1 VKPGDAHRLRPQRA
15 SDETI
20 NPMSP
25 RFGPVR
31 LSVRQLNANCNCS
44 ATGRQKIFPSGNTAM
59 PDRNEELVCEEK
71 MDRIAEEL
79 EELMLDAL
87 LKGRFPD
94 LAWTAEKNH
103 FSR

>member
-1 VKPGDAHRLRPQRA
+1 
-15 SDETI
+15 
-20 NPMSP
+20 
-25 RFGPVR
+25 
-31 LSVRQLNANCNCS
+31 
-44 ATGRQKIFPSGNTAM
+44 M
-59 PDRNEELVCEEK
+59 PDRHEELVCEEK

-103 FSR
+103 FPR

>member
-1 VKPGDAHRLRPQRA
+1 
-15 SDETI
+15 
-20 NPMSP
+20 
-25 RFGPVR
+25 
-31 LSVRQLNANCNCS
+31 
-44 ATGRQKIFPSGNTAM
+44 M

-71 MDRIAEEL
+71 MDRITEEL